1 MKILIIGVNGMIGNG
16 MFNYFSKNHD
26 VYGTL
31 KGDYKNYNLPSF
43 KKIFKNIDLNNL
55 SNLKK
60 VINELAPD
68 VVINCSGIIKQKTD
82 QFTKENHIYLN
93 SKIPL
98 LIYEICIK
106 KGIRLINFSTDCVF
120 NGKKGFYK
128 DDDVPNAQDI
138 YGITKAKGELRKKNC
153 LTIRTSTI
161 GLEVQNNHGLI
172 EWFLNQN
179 GKSINGYQNAIYSGL
194 TVAELARYLE
204 HILINFPDLSGLYN
218 MAANK
223 ISKYLLLTMLSE
235 KLEYCTIM
243 IEKNTDFI
251 CDRSLDSTLL
261 NSITGFKV
269 KDWDEMLSDLAIEIN
284 NRN

>member
-1 MKILIIGVNGMIGNG
+1 M
-16 MFNYFSKNHD
+16 
-26 VYGTL
+26 
-31 KGDYKNYNLPSF
+31 
-43 KKIFKNIDLNNL
+43 
-55 SNLKK
+55 
-60 VINELAPD
+60 
-68 VVINCSGIIKQKTD
+68 
-82 QFTKENHIYLN
+82 
-93 SKIPL
+93 
-98 LIYEICIK
+98 
-106 KGIRLINFSTDCVF
+106 
-120 NGKKGFYK
+120 
-128 DDDVPNAQDI
+128 
-138 YGITKAKGELRKKNC
+138 
-153 LTIRTSTI
+153 
-161 GLEVQNNHGLI
+161 I

-223 ISKYLLLTMLSE
+223 ISKYLLLSMLSE